1 MKKKV
6 IAGTLAGII
15 LAASMFTGCSSSTAQ
30 SSSKAAA
37 ESTVASAQAST
48 ASASD
53 KVYLIACDAK
63 YAPFSMEVD
72 GKYKGIDVELLD
84 AIAKVENFKYELKP
98 MDFSG
103 IIPAIKA
110 GQIDGSIAGMNIT
123 EKRKESVDFSD
134 GYIQAASSIVANK
147 DDASINSLDDLKGKT
162 AAVKK
167 GTTGAAFAEENKEK
181 YGLKVN
187 IYDDSP
193 SMFAAVENK
202 NADFLVEDFPV
213 ISYKIKVDS
222 NAKLRV
228 AVKEMGEPPYDGF
241 AVDKGKNQDL
251 LKMFNEGLKTI
262 KSNGTYDKIVNQY
275 L

>member
-1 MKKKV
+1 MKKKT
-6 IAGTLAGII
+6 IAGMLAGVL
-15 LAASMFTGCSSSTAQ
+15 LATTVFAGCSSGAAASSTAPAG
-30 SSSKAAA
+30 SAAA
-37 ESTVASAQAST
+37 SGTTPAASS
-48 ASASD
+48 

-63 YAPFSMEVD
+63 YAPFSFEEN

-84 AIAKVENFKYELKP
+84 AIAKTEGFQYELKP

-110 GQIDGSIAGMNIT
+110 GQIDGSIAGMKIT

-134 GYIQAASSIVANK
+134 GYIQAGSSIVVNK
-147 DDASINSLDDLKGKT
+147 DDSSIKSLDDLKGKT

-167 GTTGAAFAEENKEK
+167 GTTGAAFAEENKDK

-187 IYDDSP
+187 VYDDSP
-193 SMFAAVENK
+193 SMFQAVENK

-213 ISYKIKVDS
+213 ISYSIKV
-222 NAKLRV
+222 NAGSKLKV
-228 AVKEMGEPPYDGF
+228 AVESIGEAPYDGF

-251 LKMFNEGLKTI
+251 LKMFNEGLK
-262 KSNGTYDKIVNQY
+262 KVKENGTYDKIVKQY